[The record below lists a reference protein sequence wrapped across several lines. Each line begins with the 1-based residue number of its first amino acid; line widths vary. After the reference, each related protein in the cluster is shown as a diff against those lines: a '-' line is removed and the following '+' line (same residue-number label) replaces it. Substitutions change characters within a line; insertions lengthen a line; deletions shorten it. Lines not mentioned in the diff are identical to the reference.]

1 MRSKN
6 LVASSS
12 YYVRNMM
19 NNNRISGHDILIH
32 YRLSLS
38 LFLEEEEEKKDFL
51 ENFACVLELLIFIE
65 IVVVFPTRAP
75 QYISKISNKQ
85 ELQLS

>member
-32 YRLSLS
+32 YRLSTS
-38 LFLEEEEEKKDFL
+38 LFLEEEKKDFL

>member
-38 LFLEEEEEKKDFL
+38 LFLEEEEKKIQKMIFFFLFSFFLKKDMLYGF
-51 ENFACVLELLIFIE
+51 
-65 IVVVFPTRAP
+65 
-75 QYISKISNKQ
+75 
-85 ELQLS
+85 